1 MLRRPPRSTRT
12 DTLFPYTTLFRS
24 VEPSR
29 HHRPES
35 DHGTA
40 AAIGDQRHLAALPR
54 LEPHRRARRDIE
66 ALAVC
71 RLPVEQQGGVGLR
84 EMILAADLDRPVA
97 AIGDGDCRHR
107 QPIVEDMLV
116 VAGDDFAG
124 DHGAHR
130 IGWWTLTSFVPSGK
144 VASTCTS
151 WIISGTPAITWSR
164 VTTCAPASIRSA
176 TLRPS
181 RAPSRT

>member
-1 MLRRPPRSTRT
+1 MIIYDLSVFLIIQRPPRSTRT
-12 DTLFPYTTLFRS
+12 DTRFPYTTLFR
-24 VEPSR
+24 
-29 HHRPES
+29 
-35 DHGTA
+35 A
-40 AAIGDQRHLAALPR
+40 
-54 LEPHRRARRDIE
+54 RRARRDIE

-84 EMILAADLDRPVA
+84 EMIVAADLDRPVA

-130 IGWWTLTSFVPSGK
+130 IGWWTLASFVPSGK

>member
-1 MLRRPPRSTRT
+1 MIRPPPRSTRT
-12 DTLFPYTTLFRS
+12 DTRFTYTALFRS
-24 VEPSR
+24 
-29 HHRPES
+29 
-35 DHGTA
+35 
-40 AAIGDQRHLAALPR
+40 
-54 LEPHRRARRDIE
+54 
-66 ALAVC
+66 LAVC

-84 EMILAADLDRPVA
+84 EMIVAADLDRPVA

-144 VASTCTS
+144 VAL
-151 WIISGTPAITWSR
+151 IG
-164 VTTCAPASIRSA
+164 
-176 TLRPS
+176 
-181 RAPSRT
+181 RAHV

>member
-1 MLRRPPRSTRT
+1 
-12 DTLFPYTTLFRS
+12 
-24 VEPSR
+24 
-29 HHRPES
+29 
-35 DHGTA
+35 
-40 AAIGDQRHLAALPR
+40 
-54 LEPHRRARRDIE
+54 
-66 ALAVC
+66 
-71 RLPVEQQGGVGLR
+71 
-84 EMILAADLDRPVA
+84 MIVAADLDRPVA

-164 VTTCAPASIRSA
+164 VTTRSEERRVGKECVS
-176 TLRPS
+176 TCRS
-181 RAPSRT
+181 RWLPDH